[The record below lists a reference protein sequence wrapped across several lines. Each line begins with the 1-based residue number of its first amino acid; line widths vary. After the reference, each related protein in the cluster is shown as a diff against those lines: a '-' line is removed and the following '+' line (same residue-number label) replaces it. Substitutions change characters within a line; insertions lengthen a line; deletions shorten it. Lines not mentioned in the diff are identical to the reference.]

1 MKKRQRV
8 ILLSSLLLASSLA
21 LTINYAFCSPFI
33 RDNAGS
39 INIGITGIAL
49 GNEDYYVFFGDS
61 KEQALEKGEDGK
73 YTTSIGVASAGNYTY
88 KITDKFGNPKYESKS
103 FNLGITGTFNLS
115 FTAASDASEITNPSL
130 TYSFSLVDEGN
141 AFGTSSDALP
151 YCSFSSA
158 VVNPTDFY
166 IVGDIAS
173 KPEGVTGSWDKES
186 GVRMT
191 TNPDNTSDLGMVQ
204 HVYLTAADQFKI
216 TCYYRNDSGKE
227 INDNAWYGHSNII
240 DDKSNFSSDSDNNIV
255 VNSGAS
261 GYYDIYLSSNSTTKA
276 FEITI
281 NKSESQEAEPIK
293 IQAASFDSD
302 TNTTTYTLDATKYAS
317 ESTYIS
323 FSDNGN
329 TKGTQSIA
337 VSQLITTNSTLT
349 MKKYLYLDVS
359 EELGNGGWYN
369 DSATFK
375 ALISDTEYTM
385 TAYGT
390 NFYQLSTPI
399 PTSVTSFEFLRC
411 NPDETDANNR
421 IWNRTGTINNTTN
434 CIFKI
439 TGWDNSSVASSY
451 SGAPEFIVEKNS

>member
-49 GNEDYYVFFGDS
+49 GDKDYYVFFGDGD
-61 KEQALEKGEDGK
+61 KQALEKGDDGK
-73 YTTSIGVASAGNYTY
+73 YTTNITVDTAKDYSY
-88 KITDKFGNPKYESKS
+88 KITDKFGNLKYQSDT

-115 FTAASDASEITNPSL
+115 FDTTDTTNLTSSL

-141 AFGTSSDALP
+141 AFGASETALP

-191 TNPDNTSDLGMVQ
+191 TNPGNTSDLGMAQ
-204 HVYLTAADQFKI
+204 HVHLTAGNEFKIKSFYYKDGTPDEAYEGYSKILVTSSAYSDFYGGNGGNIVANTGVDGYYDVYLTKD
-216 TCYYRNDSGKE
+216 Y
-227 INDNAWYGHSNII
+227 NIAI
-240 DDKSNFSSDSDNNIV
+240 SKS
-255 VNSGAS
+255 A
-261 GYYDIYLSSNSTTKA
+261 
-276 FEITI
+276 
-281 NKSESQEAEPIK
+281 SQEAEPIK
-293 IQAASFDSD
+293 IQAASYDD
-302 TNTTTYTLDATKYAS
+302 GTKTTTYTLDATKYAS

-337 VSQLITTNSTLT
+337 VSKLSTTNSTLT
-349 MKKYLYLDVS
+349 MKKYLYLDTS
-359 EELGNGGWYN
+359 QTLAGDNKWSLSN
-369 DSATFK
+369 ATFK
-375 ALISDTEYTM
+375 AFTSDTEYIDM
-385 TAYGT
+385 ELYSGEV
-390 NFYQLSTPI
+390 YRLKDPISTGVK
-399 PTSVTSFEFLRC
+399 SVKFQRC
-411 NPDETDANNR
+411 NPSTGEKWNETNYITLGDNYV
-421 IWNRTGTINNTTN
+421 
-434 CIFKI
+434 FKI

-451 SGAPEFIVEKNS
+451 SGAPEFVVINEQVTEGE